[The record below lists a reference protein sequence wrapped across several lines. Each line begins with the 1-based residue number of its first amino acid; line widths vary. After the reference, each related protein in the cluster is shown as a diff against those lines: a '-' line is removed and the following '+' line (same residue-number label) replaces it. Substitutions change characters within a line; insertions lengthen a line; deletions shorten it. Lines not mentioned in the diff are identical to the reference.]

1 MKSAVSSGIELPEL
15 LLRSVAFVE
24 DGVLILH
31 LNRRIAFCNTAFT
44 QMTGYAPGDILG
56 RQCDI
61 LHGPNTDPAT
71 IHSIAKALDAGRIFS
86 GEILNYQKNGQ
97 EFWNSLTLC
106 PYFDAWGS
114 VTHYIAILLD
124 ITARKQAEAERAAN
138 VHRQYS
144 LLNYVEAGIL
154 IHEPNGD
161 IISANETAARLLGR
175 TVEEIIGMSDGDPGW
190 ALMREDGSPMPQSEI
205 PSHRA
210 ASTGKMIRNQ
220 VVGLRRGGA
229 DEISWLIC
237 NAHPARDSY
246 GALQEV
252 VVSFTDITEL
262 KQAERA
268 LQKSEERLR
277 LILQGSSDAPW
288 DIDLLAGSA
297 YYSPRWWQMVG
308 HDATPEISDP
318 ALWISLLDPQDH
330 ARVTEY
336 FNAALRDGIT
346 AFEIE
351 YRLRHCNGAS
361 IPVLS
366 RAFILR
372 DAQGTPIRVSG
383 TNTDLTQA
391 KAAEA
396 RIKKFAF
403 YDPLTE
409 LPNRR
414 LLRAQ
419 LQKALFV
426 SLRTTRQGALLL
438 LNLDHFKLLNDSHG
452 HDVGDQLLQQVAG
465 RLLEVVGNSDT
476 VARLGGDEYLIMVED
491 LPTNLNEAAIAAE
504 KIGDVLLARIAMP
517 YDLNGTAYRCTASMG
532 VALFGKGVQGV
543 DGLLRQADLAM
554 QRAKQTS
561 TNTLRFFDISMQ
573 TAVEE
578 RLLLENDLRRGIERE
593 EMVLYFQPQVIGPGF
608 IVGAEVLLRWQHPTR
623 GMIMPFTFI
632 PLAEESGLILALGR
646 WVLHE
651 TCRQLVAWAAD
662 PLFCDLSLSVN
673 ISIRQFREPDFV
685 AQVLSAIEQTGAD
698 PARLV
703 LELTESLFVDAM
715 DDIVGK
721 MNLLK
726 AKGVRLSL
734 DDFGTGYSSLAYLQR
749 MPLDE
754 LKIDRSFVNSM
765 LTDRNSATI
774 ASIIIDLANKL
785 SLGVI
790 AEGVETEEQ
799 RRFLA
804 DHGCINYQG
813 YLFGRPQPLAQF
825 AAAVGKPTGSV

>member
-1 MKSAVSSGIELPEL
+1 
-15 LLRSVAFVE
+15 
-24 DGVLILH
+24 
-31 LNRRIAFCNTAFT
+31 
-44 QMTGYAPGDILG
+44 
-56 RQCDI
+56 
-61 LHGPNTDPAT
+61 
-71 IHSIAKALDAGRIFS
+71 
-86 GEILNYQKNGQ
+86 
-97 EFWNSLTLC
+97 
-106 PYFDAWGS
+106 
-114 VTHYIAILLD
+114 
-124 ITARKQAEAERAAN
+124 
-138 VHRQYS
+138 
-144 LLNYVEAGIL
+144 
-154 IHEPNGD
+154 
-161 IISANETAARLLGR
+161 
-175 TVEEIIGMSDGDPGW
+175 
-190 ALMREDGSPMPQSEI
+190 
-205 PSHRA
+205 
-210 ASTGKMIRNQ
+210 
-220 VVGLRRGGA
+220 
-229 DEISWLIC
+229 
-237 NAHPARDSY
+237 
-246 GALQEV
+246 
-252 VVSFTDITEL
+252 
-262 KQAERA
+262 
-268 LQKSEERLR
+268 
-277 LILQGSSDAPW
+277 
-288 DIDLLAGSA
+288 
-297 YYSPRWWQMVG
+297 
-308 HDATPEISDP
+308 
-318 ALWISLLDPQDH
+318 
-330 ARVTEY
+330 
-336 FNAALRDGIT
+336 
-346 AFEIE
+346 
-351 YRLRHCNGAS
+351 
-361 IPVLS
+361 
-366 RAFILR
+366 
-372 DAQGTPIRVSG
+372 
-383 TNTDLTQA
+383 
-391 KAAEA
+391 
-396 RIKKFAF
+396 
-403 YDPLTE
+403 
-409 LPNRR
+409 
-414 LLRAQ
+414 
-419 LQKALFV
+419 
-426 SLRTTRQGALLL
+426 
-438 LNLDHFKLLNDSHG
+438 
-452 HDVGDQLLQQVAG
+452 
-465 RLLEVVGNSDT
+465 
-476 VARLGGDEYLIMVED
+476 
-491 LPTNLNEAAIAAE
+491 
-504 KIGDVLLARIAMP
+504 
-517 YDLNGTAYRCTASMG
+517 
-532 VALFGKGVQGV
+532 
-543 DGLLRQADLAM
+543 M